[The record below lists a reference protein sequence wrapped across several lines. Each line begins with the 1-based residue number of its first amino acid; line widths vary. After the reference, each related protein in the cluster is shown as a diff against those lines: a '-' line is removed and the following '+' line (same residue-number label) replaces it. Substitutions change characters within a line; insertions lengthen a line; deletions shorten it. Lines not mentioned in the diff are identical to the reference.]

1 MSRHHGRRE
10 FANVQPSPCSS
21 DNDSDTSSITDTSS
35 DISAASI
42 YPDLSAHKRDAARLD
57 DSFNRSLNKVQS
69 DGFTDGS
76 GDHLPCGA
84 ELNTS
89 ASSGGGESPGRV
101 LRSSGLGSPR
111 LRSKHPHAEG
121 LPMGRRPIHENKS
134 IRQRPPKRRPECAE
148 PHQLLD
154 YIAIYRIPIIIVVVF
169 VLVLVMARV
178 WWNMRASDV
187 KEDRELV
194 ELADERVAIVERFR
208 TSFGDLRAEFPSQSS
223 RFWKILHA
231 ATEAVLSKAKPIR
244 PAVVLLASDNSSV
257 GTALC
262 VARRFATVVAA
273 SYPTPRRPTFMDCA
287 DFIGEGSHE
296 FKHKLHGALEGG
308 LSAGSNVAVVDNL
321 QFILGGASVVFHGYC
336 DTENAPY
343 LDATFLLTLHMR
355 DVVIYQADDAIVE
368 DFLDRV
374 WSEEVERENLAAL
387 YSRIANSI
395 AFVNREEPDVIAR
408 LCP

>member
-1 MSRHHGRRE
+1 MSRHQGRQE
-10 FANVQPSPCSS
+10 NAGVQSSPCSS
-21 DNDSDTSSITDTSS
+21 DNDSDTSSLMDTSA
-35 DISAASI
+35 DI

-89 ASSGGGESPGRV
+89 ASSAGGESPGRV

-111 LRSKHPHAEG
+111 LRSKNPHVE
-121 LPMGRRPIHENKS
+121 LPLHGRRPIHENKS

-148 PHQLLD
+148 PHQWQD
-154 YIAIYRIPIIIVVVF
+154 VIAVNAKPIIIVGLV
-169 VLVLVMARV
+169 VLVLVLVSVAG
-178 WWNMRASDV
+178 WWCMRASDV
-187 KEDRELV
+187 KQESELLELV
-194 ELADERVAIVERFR
+194 DERVAIVERFR

-257 GTALC
+257 DTALC

-321 QFILGGASVVFHGYC
+321 QFIPGGASVVFHGYC

-343 LDATFLLTLHMR
+343 LDATFFLTLHMR